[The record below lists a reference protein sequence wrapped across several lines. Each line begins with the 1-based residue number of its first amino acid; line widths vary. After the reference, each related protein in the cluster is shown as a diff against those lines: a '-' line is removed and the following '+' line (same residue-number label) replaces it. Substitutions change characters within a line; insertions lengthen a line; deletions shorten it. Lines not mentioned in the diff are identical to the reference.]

1 MTEQITA
8 NGGGTVLIGMLCFC
22 LGAVFTIALLTF
34 LNRNS
39 KYED

>member
-8 NGGGTVLIGMLCFC
+8 NGGGTVIIGMLCFC
-22 LGAVFTIALLTF
+22 LCVVFTIALLTF

>member
-1 MTEQITA
+1 MQEITA
-8 NGGGTVLIGMLCFC
+8 NGGSAVLIGMLCFC
-22 LGAVFTIALLTF
+22 LGVVFTIALLTF

>member
-1 MTEQITA
+1 MTEITA
-8 NGGGTVLIGMLCFC
+8 NGGSAVIIGMLRFC